1 LAFTALIN
9 FDPSISR
16 DPCLNKI
23 GSALQSSNLY
33 AAQHFR
39 EELQGRGGQLQSHVL
54 VIDAHLNSGNSD
66 SLVIHTGSK
75 RIDLF
80 A

>member
-16 DPCLNKI
+16 ELCLNKI

-33 AAQHFR
+33 AAQHFGG
-39 EELQGRGGQLQSHVL
+39 ELQGRGGQLQSHVL
-54 VIDAHLNSGNSD
+54 VIDAHLNLRNSD
-66 SLVIHTGSK
+66 SLVSHTGST
-75 RIDLF
+75 RIDLS